1 MAVKGNEVRSNRNGK
16 DGLVLAVTKDGKR
29 CRVYIYGSDGMEVWV
44 PVSGVTVTVSGDDQ
58 CWKCGGSGIFYISGA
73 TVNGVFQGSSGKC
86 YGCEGKGVQ
95 NNGDRLRNHGYHHR
109 RAEVEERVAAAER
122 GEQVKPLSH
131 PKVTARKSARKNH
144 PDPERKL
151 KRTVHGVRST
161 TPATD
166 AAEREPRLIDCEC
179 GFMHLDSVPCI

>member
-1 MAVKGNEVRSNRNGK
+1 MVVKGNEVTSNRNDK
-16 DGLVLAVTKDGKR
+16 TGLVLAVTKDGKR
-29 CRVYIYGSDGMEVWV
+29 CRVYIYGSDGMDVWV

-58 CWKCGGSGIFYISGA
+58 CWKCGGSGIFYGGGA
-73 TVNGVFQGSSGKC
+73 VVNGTYKGYSGPC

-122 GEQVKPLSH
+122 GEEVKPLSH
-131 PKVTARKSARKNH
+131 PKVKQRKAARIK
-144 PDPERKL
+144 
-151 KRTVHGVRST
+151 TVHGERST

-166 AAEREPRLIDCEC
+166 AANEPRLIDCEC
-179 GFMHLDSVPCI
+179 GFMHLDNVPCI